1 MFEENSGGGIG
12 LMEEKKKIN
21 NEQQKKKGGKKDL
34 SEFYEKSFRE
44 LSEGEIVKGKVV
56 EVGKEFVTIDVG
68 YKSEGQVPVSEFL
81 AHDDTPEVEAGD
93 EIDVYLERREDDEGI
108 IILSKDKADKMKVWD
123 EISRASQQGDGMIEG
138 KVIARVRGGL
148 TVDIGVPAFLPG
160 SQVDLHPVRDL
171 DKFMGK
177 SFTFKILKF
186 NRRRGNI
193 VLSRR
198 AILEEER
205 EVLRKETLKNL
216 SVGAVVEGIVK
227 NITDY
232 GVFIDLG
239 GVDGLLHIT
248 DISWGRVGHPSKR
261 FSMGD
266 RLTVK
271 VINFEEDSGRV
282 SLGLK
287 QLNPDPWGM
296 VEEKY
301 PVGSRVRGKAVSITD
316 YGVFVE
322 LEEGVE
328 GLVHV
333 SEMSWTKKI
342 KHPSKYVHI
351 GDIIEAVVLNVEPEK
366 KRISLGMKQ
375 VEPNPWDIIEEKYP
389 VGTKIVGQVKTV
401 TDFGIFIGID
411 EGIDGLVHVSEISWT
426 KKIKHPADIYT
437 KGQEVEAIVLKID
450 KENERF
456 SLGIKQLRSDPW
468 ETVPQNYTVGQVVTG
483 TVTSLTDFGAFVE
496 LEQELEG
503 LIHISELG
511 TGEQK
516 VGHPSDVVKVGDT
529 VTVLILNIDPKERK
543 IGLSIKGLMR
553 KKEKE
558 EIKKYLGAEEEITLK
573 LGDMMQEEIEKNH
586 SEEEPE
592 GEEE

>member
-1 MFEENSGGGIG
+1 
-12 LMEEKKKIN
+12 MEEKKKIN
-21 NEQQKKKGGKKDL
+21 NEQRDEKEKKKDL
-34 SEFYEKSFRE
+34 DEFYEKSFRE
-44 LSEGEIVKGKVV
+44 LAEGEIVKGKVV

-68 YKSEGQVPVSEFL
+68 YKSEGQVPVSEFI
-81 AHDDTPEVEAGD
+81 ARDDKPEVEAGD
-93 EIDVYLERREDDEGI
+93 EVDVYLERREDDEGI

-123 EISRASQQGDGMIEG
+123 EISRASQQGDGIIEG
-138 KVIARVRGGL
+138 VVVSRVRGGL
-148 TVDIGVPAFLPG
+148 TVDIGVTAFLPG

-171 DKFMGK
+171 DKFIGK

-186 NRRRGNI
+186 NRGRGNI

-205 EVLRKETLKNL
+205 DILKKETLKNL
-216 SVGAVVEGIVK
+216 SVEAVVEGTVK

-261 FSMGD
+261 FSIGD
-266 RLTVK
+266 QLTVK
-271 VINFEEDSGRV
+271 VINFDEDSDRV

-287 QLNPDPWGM
+287 QLTPDPWTM

-301 PVGSRVRGKAVSITD
+301 LVGSRVRGKAVSITD

-351 GDIIEAVVLNVEPEK
+351 GDIVEAVVLNVDLEK

-426 KKIKHPADIYT
+426 KKIRHPADIYK

-468 ETVPQNYTVGQVVTG
+468 ETVPQNYAVGQVVTG
-483 TVTSLTDFGAFVE
+483 KVTSLTDFGAFVE
-496 LEQELEG
+496 LEKELEG

-516 VGHPSDVVKVGDT
+516 VGHPSEVLKVDDT

-543 IGLSIKGLMR
+543 IGLSIKGLMH

-558 EIKKYLGAEEEITLK
+558 EIKKYMGAEEEMTLN
-573 LGDMMQEEIEKNH
+573 LGDMIQEEMQKNH

-592 GEEE
+592 GEGE

>member
-1 MFEENSGGGIG
+1 
-12 LMEEKKKIN
+12 MEKNNNTQQEKK
-21 NEQQKKKGGKKDL
+21 EEKKDL

-44 LSEGEIVKGKVV
+44 LAEGEIIKGKVV

-68 YKSEGQVPVSEFL
+68 YKSEGQVPVSEFQ
-81 AHDDTPEVEAGD
+81 APDETPEVEKGD
-93 EIDVYLERREDDEGI
+93 EVDVYLERREDDEGI

-123 EISRASQQGDGMIEG
+123 EISRASQKGDGVIEG
-138 KVIARVRGGL
+138 TVVSRVRGGL

-171 DKFMGK
+171 DRFIGK
-177 SFTFKILKF
+177 RFTFKILKF

-198 AILEEER
+198 TILEEER
-205 EVLRKETLKNL
+205 ESLREETLQNL
-216 SVGAVVEGIVK
+216 SVESVVEGTVK

-248 DISWGRVGHPSKR
+248 DISWGRGVHPSKR
-261 FSMGD
+261 FSIGD
-266 RLTVK
+266 RVTVK
-271 VINFEEDSGRV
+271 VINFDEDSGRI

-287 QLNPDPWGM
+287 QLTPDPWGT

-301 PVGSRVRGKAVSITD
+301 LVGSRVRGKAVSITD

-322 LEEGVE
+322 LEEGIE

-351 GDIIEAVVLNVEPEK
+351 GDIVEAVVLNVDPEK

-411 EGIDGLVHVSEISWT
+411 EGIDGLVHVSEMSWT
-426 KKIKHPADIYT
+426 KKIRHPSDIYK

-456 SLGIKQLRSDPW
+456 SLGIKQLRPDPW
-468 ETVPQNYTVGQVVTG
+468 ETVSQNYTVGQVVSG
-483 TVTSLTDFGAFVE
+483 TITSLTDFGAFVE
-496 LEQELEG
+496 LETELEG

-511 TGEQK
+511 SGERK
-516 VGHPSDVVKVGDT
+516 LGHPSDIVKVGDT
-529 VTVLILNIDPKERK
+529 IDVVILNINPKERK
-543 IGLSIKGLMR
+543 IGLSIKALLR
-553 KKEKE
+553 KKENEETKE
-558 EIKKYLGAEEEITLK
+558 YIQGEEEFNLK
-573 LGDMMQEEIEKNH
+573 LGDMIREEIQKNQ

-592 GEEE
+592 VEEE

>member
-1 MFEENSGGGIG
+1 MA
-12 LMEEKKKIN
+12 EEKQLN
-21 NEQQKKKGGKKDL
+21 NKEQDEEERKKDL
-34 SEFYEKSFRE
+34 SEIYEESFRE
-44 LSEGEIVKGKVV
+44 LPEGEIVKGSVV

-68 YKSEGQVPVSEFL
+68 YKSEGQVPVSQFCT
-81 AHDDTPEVEAGD
+81 HDDTVAVKAGD
-93 EIDVYLERREDDEGI
+93 EVDVYLERREDDEGI
-108 IILSKDKADKMKVWD
+108 IILSKDKADKLKIWD
-123 EISRASQQGDGMIEG
+123 DVSRACQEGDGVIEG
-138 KVIARVRGGL
+138 KVVSRVRGGL

-160 SQVDLHPVRDL
+160 SQIELHPVRDL
-171 DKFMGK
+171 DKFIGK
-177 SFTFKILKF
+177 RYTFKILKF

-205 EVLRKETLKNL
+205 EVLKKETLKNL
-216 SVGAVVEGIVK
+216 CVDAVVEGTVK

-232 GVFIDLG
+232 GVFVDLG

-248 DISWGRVGHPSKR
+248 DISWGRVGHPAKR
-261 FSMGD
+261 FSIGD
-266 RLTVK
+266 QVTVK
-271 VINFEEDSGRV
+271 VINFDAEAERV
-282 SLGLK
+282 SLGFK
-287 QLNPDPWGM
+287 QLTPDPWSK
-296 VEEKY
+296 VEERY

-351 GDIIEAVVLNVEPEK
+351 GDIVEAVALNVDSEK

-375 VEPNPWDIIEEKYP
+375 IEPNPWDVVEEKYP
-389 VGTKIVGQVKTV
+389 VGTKILGQVKTV

-411 EGIDGLVHVSEISWT
+411 EGIDGLVHVSELSWT
-426 KKIKHPADIYT
+426 KKIKHPADVYK

-456 SLGIKQLRSDPW
+456 SLGIKQLRPDPW
-468 ETVPQNYTVGQVVTG
+468 EAAPKKYKPGQVVTG

-496 LEQELEG
+496 LEEELEG

-511 TGEQK
+511 AGEQK
-516 VGHPSDVVKVGDT
+516 VGHPSDVVKGGDT
-529 VTVLILNIDPKERK
+529 VTALILNVDPKERK
-543 IGLSIKGLMR
+543 IGLSIKALQR
-553 KKEKE
+553 KQEKE
-558 EIKKYLGAEEEITLK
+558 EIKQYGGGEEEITMN
-573 LGDMMQEEIEKNH
+573 LGEMIQDEMQKNNAEEKTVD
-586 SEEEPE
+586 EEDTAAE
-592 GEEE
+592 GDS

>member
-1 MFEENSGGGIG
+1 MENNNNTQQ
-12 LMEEKKKIN
+12 EKK
-21 NEQQKKKGGKKDL
+21 EEKKDL

-44 LSEGEIVKGKVV
+44 LAEGEIVKGKVV

-68 YKSEGQVPVSEFL
+68 YKSEGQVPVSEFQ
-81 AHDDTPEVEAGD
+81 APDETPEVEKGD
-93 EIDVYLERREDDEGI
+93 EVDVYLERREDDEGV
-108 IILSKDKADKMKVWD
+108 IILSKDKADKMKIWD
-123 EISRASQQGDGMIEG
+123 EIDKATQQEAGIIEG
-138 KVIARVRGGL
+138 IVVSRVRGGL

-171 DKFMGK
+171 DKFIGK
-177 SFTFKILKF
+177 RFTFKILKF

-198 AILEEER
+198 SILEEER
-205 EVLRKETLKNL
+205 EKLREETLQNL
-216 SVGAVVEGIVK
+216 SVGAVVEGTVK

-248 DISWGRVGHPSKR
+248 DISWGRGLHPSKR
-261 FSMGD
+261 FSTGD
-266 RLTVK
+266 RITVK
-271 VINFEEDSGRV
+271 VINFDEDSERI

-287 QLNPDPWGM
+287 QLTADPWGT
-296 VEEKY
+296 VEERY
-301 PVGSRVRGKAVSITD
+301 PVSSRVRGKAVSITD

-351 GDIIEAVVLNVEPEK
+351 GDIIEAVVLNVDPEK

-411 EGIDGLVHVSEISWT
+411 EGIDGLVHVSEMSWT
-426 KKIKHPADIYT
+426 KKIRHPSDIYK

-456 SLGIKQLRSDPW
+456 SLGIKQLRPDPW
-468 ETVPQNYTVGQVVTG
+468 ETVSQNYRVGQVVSG

-496 LEQELEG
+496 LETELEG
-503 LIHISELG
+503 LIHISELSAG
-511 TGEQK
+511 DQK
-516 VGHPSDVVKVGDT
+516 VGHPSDIVKVGET
-529 VTVLILNIDPKERK
+529 VTVIILNIDPKERK
-543 IGLSIKGLMR
+543 IGLSIKALLR
-553 KKEKE
+553 KKENEEKE
-558 EIKKYLGAEEEITLK
+558 EYMKGEEELNLK
-573 LGDMMQEEIEKNH
+573 LGDMIQEEIEKNH
-586 SEEEPE
+586 AEEEPE
-592 GEEE
+592 VEEE

>member
-1 MFEENSGGGIG
+1 MENNNNTQQ
-12 LMEEKKKIN
+12 EKK
-21 NEQQKKKGGKKDL
+21 EAKKDL
-34 SEFYEKSFRE
+34 SEFYEESFRE
-44 LSEGEIVKGKVV
+44 LAEGEIVKGKVV
-56 EVGKEFVTIDVG
+56 EVGKEFVTVDVG
-68 YKSEGQVPVSEFL
+68 YKSEGQVPVSEFV
-81 AHDDTPEVEAGD
+81 AHDDKPEVEAGD
-93 EIDVYLERREDDEGI
+93 EVDVYLERREDDEGI

-123 EISRASQQGDGMIEG
+123 EISRASQQGEGVIEG
-138 KVIARVRGGL
+138 IVTSRVRGGL

-160 SQVDLHPVRDL
+160 SQVDLHQVRDL
-171 DKFMGK
+171 DKFIGK
-177 SFTFKILKF
+177 RFLFKILKF

-198 AILEEER
+198 TILEEER
-205 EVLRKETLKNL
+205 EQLREETLQNL
-216 SVGAVVEGIVK
+216 SEGAVVEGTVK

-248 DISWGRVGHPSKR
+248 DISWGRGVHPSKR
-261 FSMGD
+261 FFIGD
-266 RLTVK
+266 QVTVK
-271 VINFEEDSGRV
+271 VINFDKDSGRI

-287 QLNPDPWGM
+287 QLTPDPWGT
-296 VEEKY
+296 VEEHY

-328 GLVHV
+328 GLVHI

-351 GDIIEAVVLNVEPEK
+351 GDIIEAVVLNVDPEK

-411 EGIDGLVHVSEISWT
+411 EGIDGLVHVSEMSWT
-426 KKIKHPADIYT
+426 KKIKHPSDIYK

-456 SLGIKQLRSDPW
+456 SLGIKQLRPDPW
-468 ETVPQNYTVGQVVTG
+468 ETVSQNYKMGQVVSG
-483 TVTSLTDFGAFVE
+483 TITSLTDFGAFVE
-496 LEQELEG
+496 LETELEG

-511 TGEQK
+511 SGEQK
-516 VGHPSDVVKVGDT
+516 VGHPSDIVKVGDT
-529 VTVLILNIDPKERK
+529 VNVVILNINPKERK
-543 IGLSIKGLMR
+543 IGLSIKALLR
-553 KKEKE
+553 KKENE
-558 EIKKYLGAEEEITLK
+558 ETQEYMKSEEEFNLS
-573 LGDMMQEEIEKNH
+573 LGDMIQEEMQKNQ
-586 SEEEPE
+586 SKEEPE
-592 GEEE
+592 VEEE

>member
-1 MFEENSGGGIG
+1 VFEEKSGGGIS
-12 LMEEKKKIN
+12 LMEEKNQIN
-21 NEQQKKKGGKKDL
+21 NEQPKEKEEKGDL
-34 SEFYEKSFRE
+34 IELYERSFRE
-44 LSEGEIVKGKVV
+44 LPEGEIVTGRVV

-68 YKSEGQVPVSEFL
+68 YKSEGQVPVTEFQ
-81 AHDDTPEVEAGD
+81 APDDTAEVEAGD
-93 EIDVYLERREDDEGI
+93 EVDVYLERREDDEGV

-123 EISRASQQGDGMIEG
+123 DISRASQQGEGTIEG
-138 KVIARVRGGL
+138 KVISRVKGGL

-160 SQVDLHPVRDL
+160 SQVDIHPVRDL
-171 DKFMGK
+171 DKFIGK
-177 SFTFKILKF
+177 RFTFKILKL
-186 NRRRGNI
+186 NRKRGNI

-198 AILEEER
+198 SILEEER
-205 EVLRKETLKNL
+205 EKLREETLQNL
-216 SVGAVVEGIVK
+216 SEGSVVEGTVK

-261 FSMGD
+261 FFIGD
-266 RLTVK
+266 RATVK
-271 VINFEEDSGRV
+271 VISFDRDSGRV

-287 QLNPDPWGM
+287 QLTPDPWSM

-322 LEEGVE
+322 LDEGVE

-342 KHPSKYVHI
+342 KHPSKYVHV
-351 GDIIEAVVLNVEPEK
+351 GDIVEAMVLNVDPEK

-375 VEPNPWDIIEEKYP
+375 IEPNPWDIIEEKYP

-411 EGIDGLVHVSEISWT
+411 EGIDGLVHVSEMSWS
-426 KKIKHPADIYT
+426 KKIKHPADIYK

-468 ETVPQNYTVGQVVTG
+468 ETVSERYTVGQVVTG
-483 TVTSLTDFGAFVE
+483 TITSLTDFGAFVE
-496 LEQELEG
+496 LEEELEG
-503 LIHISELG
+503 LIHVSELG
-511 TGEQK
+511 TGEHK
-516 VGHPSDVVKVGDT
+516 VGHPSEVATVGDT
-529 VTVLILNIDPKERK
+529 VNVVILNIDPKERK
-543 IGLSIKGLMR
+543 IGLSVKALMR
-553 KKEKE
+553 RQEKE
-558 EIKKYLGAEEEITLK
+558 EIKKYGGGEEEFSLK
-573 LGDMMQEEIEKNH
+573 LGEMIQEEMHKNN
-586 SEEEPE
+586 SEETSE

>member
-1 MFEENSGGGIG
+1 MFEENSGGGIR
-12 LMEEKKKIN
+12 LMEEKKKTN
-21 NEQQKKKGGKKDL
+21 NEQQVEKEKTRDL
-34 SEFYEKSFRE
+34 TEFYEESFRE
-44 LSEGEIVKGKVV
+44 LAEGEIVKGKVV

-81 AHDDTPEVEAGD
+81 ARDDTPEVERGD
-93 EIDVYLERREDDEGI
+93 EVDVYLERREDDEGI

-123 EISRASQQGDGMIEG
+123 DISRASEQGDGVIEG
-138 KVIARVRGGL
+138 MVVSRVRGGL

-171 DKFMGK
+171 DKFIGK
-177 SFTFKILKF
+177 RFTFKILKF

-198 AILEEER
+198 TILEEER
-205 EVLRKETLKNL
+205 EVLRKETIKNL
-216 SVGAVVEGIVK
+216 SVGVVAEGTVK

-261 FSMGD
+261 FSIGD
-266 RLTVK
+266 RVTVK
-271 VINFEEDSGRV
+271 VINFDEDSGRV

-287 QLNPDPWGM
+287 QLAPDPWSM

-301 PVGSRVRGKAVSITD
+301 AVGSRVRGKAVSITD
-316 YGVFVE
+316 YGIFVE

-351 GDIIEAVVLNVEPEK
+351 GDIVEAMVLNVDPEK

-375 VEPNPWDIIEEKYP
+375 LEPNPWDIIEEKYP

-426 KKIKHPADIYT
+426 KKIKHPADIYK

-456 SLGIKQLRSDPW
+456 SLGIKQLRPDPW
-468 ETVPQNYTVGQVVTG
+468 ETVPQNYTVEQVVTG

-511 TGEQK
+511 AGEQK
-516 VGHPSDVVKVGDT
+516 IGHPSDVVKVGDT

-543 IGLSIKGLMR
+543 IGLSIKALMH

-558 EIKKYLGAEEEITLK
+558 EIKQYLGSEEEISVK
-573 LGDMMQEEIEKNH
+573 LGDMIQEEREKNH
-586 SEEEPE
+586 SEEEPA

>member
-1 MFEENSGGGIG
+1 
-12 LMEEKKKIN
+12 MEEEKKIN
-21 NEQQKKKGGKKDL
+21 NTKQDEKEKKKDL
-34 SEFYEKSFRE
+34 REFYEESFRE
-44 LSEGEIVKGKVV
+44 LSEGEIVRGTVV
-56 EVGKEFVTIDVG
+56 EIGKEFVTIDVG
-68 YKSEGQVPVSEFL
+68 YKSEGQVPVSQFCTR
-81 AHDDTPEVEAGD
+81 DDTVEVKPGD

-123 EISRASQQGDGMIEG
+123 EISRTCQQGDGMIEG
-138 KVIARVRGGL
+138 MVVSRVRGGL
-148 TVDIGVPAFLPG
+148 TVDIGVSAFLPG
-160 SQVDLHPVRDL
+160 SQIDLHPVRDL
-171 DKFMGK
+171 DKFIGK

-186 NRRRGNI
+186 NQGRGNI

-205 EVLRKETLKNL
+205 EVLKKETLKNL
-216 SVGAVVEGIVK
+216 CVGAVVEGTVK

-232 GVFIDLG
+232 GAFIDLG
-239 GVDGLLHIT
+239 GIDGLLHIT
-248 DISWGRVGHPSKR
+248 DISWGRVGHPAKR

-266 RLTVK
+266 QISVK
-271 VINFEEDSGRV
+271 VINLDEESGRV

-287 QLNPDPWGM
+287 QLSPDPWSM

-301 PVGSRVRGKAVSITD
+301 PAGAGSRVRGKAVSITD

-322 LEEGVE
+322 LEEGLE

-342 KHPSKYVHI
+342 KHPSKYVHV
-351 GDIIEAVVLNVEPEK
+351 GDIVEAVVLNVDPEK

-411 EGIDGLVHVSEISWT
+411 EGIDGLVHISELSWT
-426 KKIKHPADIYT
+426 KKIKHPADIYK

-456 SLGIKQLRSDPW
+456 SLGIKQLRPDPW
-468 ETVPQNYTVGQVVTG
+468 EAAPQKYKAGQVVTG
-483 TVTSLTDFGAFVE
+483 TITSLTDFGAFVE
-496 LEQELEG
+496 LEEELEG
-503 LIHISELG
+503 LIHISELA

-516 VGHPSDVVKVGDT
+516 VGHPSDIVTVGDT

-543 IGLSIKGLMR
+543 IGLSIKALMR
-553 KKEKE
+553 KTEKE
-558 EIKKYLGAEEEITLK
+558 EIKQYAGGEEEITMN
-573 LGDMMQEEIEKNH
+573 LGEMIQDEIQKNNAKEETAD
-586 SEEEPE
+586 EENNSD
-592 GEEE
+592 

>member
-1 MFEENSGGGIG
+1 MFEENSGGGVG
-12 LMEEKKKIN
+12 LMENNNNTQNDKK
-21 NEQQKKKGGKKDL
+21 EEKKDL

-44 LSEGEIVKGKVV
+44 LAEGEIIKGRVV

-68 YKSEGQVPVSEFL
+68 YKSEGQVPVSEFH
-81 AHDDTPEVEAGD
+81 ARDDTLEVEKGD
-93 EIDVYLERREDDEGI
+93 EVDVYLERREDDEGL

-123 EISRASQQGDGMIEG
+123 EISKASQQGDGAIEG
-138 KVIARVRGGL
+138 KVISRVRGGL

-171 DKFMGK
+171 DKFIGK
-177 SFTFKILKF
+177 RFMFKILKF

-205 EVLRKETLKNL
+205 EKLKEETLQNL
-216 SVGAVVEGIVK
+216 SVGSVVEGTAK

-239 GVDGLLHIT
+239 GMDGLLHIT
-248 DISWGRVGHPSKR
+248 DISWGRGVHPSKR
-261 FSMGD
+261 FSIGD
-266 RLTVK
+266 RITVK
-271 VINFEEDSGRV
+271 VINFDEDAGRV

-287 QLNPDPWGM
+287 QLIPDPWGM
-296 VEEKY
+296 VEEHY

-351 GDIIEAVVLNVEPEK
+351 GDIIEAVVLNVDPEK

-411 EGIDGLVHVSEISWT
+411 EGIDGLVHVSEMSWT
-426 KKIKHPADIYT
+426 KKIKHPSDIYK

-468 ETVPQNYTVGQVVTG
+468 ETVSQNYTVGQVVSG
-483 TVTSLTDFGAFVE
+483 MVTSLTDFGAFVE
-496 LEQELEG
+496 LETELEG

-511 TGEQK
+511 SGEQK
-516 VGHPSDVVKVGDT
+516 LGHPSDIVKVGDT
-529 VTVLILNIDPKERK
+529 VTVVILNISPKERK
-543 IGLSIKGLMR
+543 IGLSIKALMR
-553 KKEKE
+553 KKENE
-558 EIKKYLGAEEEITLK
+558 EINEYMKSEEEFNLK
-573 LGDMMQEEIEKNH
+573 LGDMIQEEMQKNH
-586 SEEEPE
+586 SEEEAE
-592 GEEE
+592 VEEE

>member
-1 MFEENSGGGIG
+1 MENNNNTQQ
-12 LMEEKKKIN
+12 EKK
-21 NEQQKKKGGKKDL
+21 EEKKDL

-44 LSEGEIVKGKVV
+44 LAEGEIVKGKVV

-68 YKSEGQVPVSEFL
+68 YKSEGQVPVSEFQ
-81 AHDDTPEVEAGD
+81 APDETPEVEKGD
-93 EIDVYLERREDDEGI
+93 EVDVYLERREDDEGV
-108 IILSKDKADKMKVWD
+108 IILSKDKADKMKIWD
-123 EISRASQQGDGMIEG
+123 EIDKATQQEAGIIEG
-138 KVIARVRGGL
+138 IVVSRVRGGL

-171 DKFMGK
+171 DKFIGK
-177 SFTFKILKF
+177 RFTFKILKF

-198 AILEEER
+198 SILEEER
-205 EVLRKETLKNL
+205 EKLREETLQNL
-216 SVGAVVEGIVK
+216 SVGAVVEGTVK

-248 DISWGRVGHPSKR
+248 DISWGRGLHPSKR
-261 FSMGD
+261 FSTGD
-266 RLTVK
+266 RITVK
-271 VINFEEDSGRV
+271 VINFDEDSERI

-287 QLNPDPWGM
+287 QLTADPWGT
-296 VEEKY
+296 VEERY
-301 PVGSRVRGKAVSITD
+301 PVSSRVRGKAVSITD

-351 GDIIEAVVLNVEPEK
+351 GDIIEAVVLNVDPEK

-411 EGIDGLVHVSEISWT
+411 EGIDGLVHVSEMSWT
-426 KKIKHPADIYT
+426 KKIRHPSDIYK

-456 SLGIKQLRSDPW
+456 SLGIKQLRPDPW
-468 ETVPQNYTVGQVVTG
+468 ETVSQNYRVGQVVSG

-496 LEQELEG
+496 LETELEG
-503 LIHISELG
+503 LIHISELSA
-511 TGEQK
+511 GEQK
-516 VGHPSDVVKVGDT
+516 VGHPSDIVKVGET
-529 VTVLILNIDPKERK
+529 VTVIILNIDPKERK
-543 IGLSIKGLMR
+543 IGLSIKALLR
-553 KKEKE
+553 KKENEEKE
-558 EIKKYLGAEEEITLK
+558 EYMKGEEELNLK
-573 LGDMMQEEIEKNH
+573 LGDMIQEEIEKNH
-586 SEEEPE
+586 AEEEPE
-592 GEEE
+592 VEEE

>member
-1 MFEENSGGGIG
+1 MFEENSGGGVG
-12 LMEEKKKIN
+12 VMENNNNTQQEKK
-21 NEQQKKKGGKKDL
+21 EEKKDL

-44 LSEGEIVKGKVV
+44 LAEGEIVRGRVV

-68 YKSEGQVPVSEFL
+68 YKSEGQVPVSEFQ
-81 AHDDTPEVEAGD
+81 APDETPEVEKGD
-93 EIDVYLERREDDEGI
+93 EVDVYLERREDDEGV

-123 EISRASQQGDGMIEG
+123 EIDKASQQGDGTIEG
-138 KVIARVRGGL
+138 MVLSRVRGGL

-171 DKFMGK
+171 DKFIGK
-177 SFTFKILKF
+177 RFTFKILKF

-198 AILEEER
+198 SILEEER
-205 EVLRKETLKNL
+205 EKLREETLQNL
-216 SVGAVVEGIVK
+216 SVGAVVEGTVK

-248 DISWGRVGHPSKR
+248 DISWGRGLHPSKR
-261 FSMGD
+261 FSTGD
-266 RLTVK
+266 RITVK
-271 VINFEEDSGRV
+271 VINFDEDSGRI

-287 QLNPDPWGM
+287 QLAPDPWGT

-301 PVGSRVRGKAVSITD
+301 PVDSRVRGKAVSITD

-351 GDIIEAVVLNVEPEK
+351 GDIIEAVVLNVDPEK

-411 EGIDGLVHVSEISWT
+411 EGIDGLVHVSEMSWT
-426 KKIKHPADIYT
+426 KKIRHPSDNYK

-450 KENERF
+450 KESERF
-456 SLGIKQLRSDPW
+456 SLGIKQLRTDPW
-468 ETVPQNYTVGQVVTG
+468 ETVSQNYSVGQVVSG

-496 LEQELEG
+496 LETELEG
-503 LIHISELG
+503 LIHISELSS
-511 TGEQK
+511 GEQK
-516 VGHPSDVVKVGDT
+516 VGHPSDIVKVGET
-529 VTVLILNIDPKERK
+529 VTVIILNIDPKERK
-543 IGLSIKGLMR
+543 IGLSIKALLR
-553 KKEKE
+553 KKESEEKE
-558 EIKKYLGAEEEITLK
+558 EYMKGEEELNLK
-573 LGDMMQEEIEKNH
+573 LGEMIQEEIQKNN
-586 SEEEPE
+586 SEEESE
-592 GEEE
+592 IEEE

>member
-1 MFEENSGGGIG
+1 MSAENSGGGVEG
-12 LMEEKKKIN
+12 MEEKKKIN
-21 NEQQKKKGGKKDL
+21 NEQQNKKEKKKDL

-44 LSEGEIVKGKVV
+44 LEEGEIVKGKVV

-81 AHDDTPEVEAGD
+81 AHNNAPEVERGD
-93 EIDVYLERREDDEGI
+93 EVDVYLERREDDEGI

-123 EISRASQQGDGMIEG
+123 EISRTSQQGDGMIEG
-138 KVIARVRGGL
+138 KVISRVRGGL
-148 TVDIGVPAFLPG
+148 TVDIGVSAFLPG

-171 DKFMGK
+171 DKFIGK
-177 SFTFKILKF
+177 DFTFKILKF

-216 SVGAVVEGIVK
+216 SVGAAVEGTVK

-232 GVFIDLG
+232 GVFIDVG

-261 FSMGD
+261 FSIGD
-266 RLTVK
+266 QITVK
-271 VINFEEDSGRV
+271 VIDFDEDSERI

-287 QLNPDPWGM
+287 QLTPDPWSI

-322 LEEGVE
+322 LEEGIE

-351 GDIIEAVVLNVEPEK
+351 GDIVEAMVLNVDPEK

-389 VGTKIVGQVKTV
+389 VGAKIVGQVKTV

-411 EGIDGLVHVSEISWT
+411 EGIDGLVHVSEMSWT
-426 KKIKHPADIYT
+426 KKIKHPADIY
-437 KGQEVEAIVLKID
+437 KRGQEIEAIVLKID

-456 SLGIKQLRSDPW
+456 SLGIKQLRADPW
-468 ETVPQNYTVGQVVTG
+468 EAVSDKYKVGQVVPG
-483 TVTSLTDFGAFVE
+483 MVTSLTDFGAFVE
-496 LEQELEG
+496 LEKELEG

-516 VGHPSDVVKVGDT
+516 VGHPSDIVNVGDT
-529 VTVLILNIDPKERK
+529 VTALILNIDPKERK
-543 IGLSIKGLMR
+543 IGLSIKALMR

-558 EIKKYLGAEEEITLK
+558 EIKQYLGSEEEMTLK
-573 LGDMMQEEIEKNH
+573 LGDMIQEEKQKNH
-586 SEEEPE
+586 SEKEPE